1 MLIASKPEASRS
13 LTRVAGCDFWWSET
27 KHCRCRCGYFV
38 GTKTVH
44 APLVYFY
51 DTAQLLCPYCHNVQ
65 HLARKHPDTWLARS
79 VRQHLQLCN
88 NESSLGCKQVDTV
101 DVANYDTH
109 FVAELT
115 GKPLVSM
122 QIMAVLRYARLWLR
136 MATRSCKEK
145 PVLRVVKERRELSS
159 GQTRGR
165 AVVAVRA
172 GSSAIRK

>member
-1 MLIASKPEASRS
+1 M
-13 LTRVAGCDFWWSET
+13 TRVAGCDFWWSET

-65 HLARKHPDTWLARS
+65 HLARKHPDTSLARS
-79 VRQHLQLCN
+79 VRQPLQLCN